1 MNTLLTDLNPF
12 KSSTATQFK
21 AVQSGSASLLKQLEL
36 NRKKTRAKL
45 RVISRVKYG
54 LAILFVAL
62 VTSTSL
68 FGAFIAVHGVVALVA
83 LPGLVLSS
91 GRLVRA
97 LAQLDAATKGM
108 YIVSRD
114 LDTISRLVERLHD
127 EVEHIVGLAKLWE
140 EKGKVMDGVGRE
152 ISKNDE
158 SFGQKLDE
166 LEEHLYLCF
175 MTINKARGIVMK
187 EVLGAK

>member
-1 MNTLLTDLNPF
+1 M
-12 KSSTATQFK
+12 
-21 AVQSGSASLLKQLEL
+21 
-36 NRKKTRAKL
+36 
-45 RVISRVKYG
+45 
-54 LAILFVAL
+54 
-62 VTSTSL
+62 
-68 FGAFIAVHGVVALVA
+68 HGVVALVA